1 MIDMSDYID
10 EVRLSRAFSREFEK
24 YREYCDHNNMHLP
37 PELLKAFDVL
47 MQYYTRSI
55 ENGKP

>member
-1 MIDMSDYID
+1 MSDYID